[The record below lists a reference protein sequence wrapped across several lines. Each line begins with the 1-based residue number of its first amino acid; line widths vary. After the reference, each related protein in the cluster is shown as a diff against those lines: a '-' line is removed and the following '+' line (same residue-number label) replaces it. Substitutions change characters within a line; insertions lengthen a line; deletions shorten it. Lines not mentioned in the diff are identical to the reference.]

1 VVSDGDVCHDASPF
15 ELMEFEREQENKTD
29 AGSIVTCR
37 TVIRTSP
44 STRRRC
50 RMRNATASAMVTDA
64 VAADFPTGKAHTA
77 YLYSPHAG

>member
-15 ELMEFEREQENKTD
+15 ELIEFEREQENKTD
-29 AGSIVTCR
+29 AGSIVTCS

-77 YLYSPHAG
+77 YLYSPQAG